1 MNCVFCE
8 SSDCKDLSLK
18 KGFYHFC
25 RSCGGWFL
33 DSSCFLDEA
42 GQKERYL
49 MHHNSIED
57 AGYKDFLLSFIKP
70 VLDFFAEKKG
80 RNPELIVD
88 YGSGPSPE
96 LCRLLSIILPDCNTK
111 GWDPFFA
118 PDSAALEQPAE
129 LVTCL
134 EVAEHFE
141 KPLEDMKKLA
151 SVCASGGIVAIG
163 TMLNP
168 GADEEAFRNWWYRSD
183 STHVSF
189 YSLESLKKCAEKAG
203 LTFLGSLTDR
213 AFVFQKN

>member
-1 MNCVFCE
+1 MNCVFCD
-8 SSDCKDLSLK
+8 SSDCKDFSIKSRL
-18 KGFYHFC
+18 YHYC
-25 RSCGGWFL
+25 GCCGGWFL
-33 DSSCFLDEA
+33 DPSGFLDEA

-57 AGYKDFLLSFIKP
+57 EGYKSFLLSFINP
-70 VLDFFAEKKG
+70 VLDFFTETKG
-80 RNPELIVD
+80 KDPERIID

-96 LCRLLSIILPDCNTK
+96 LCRLLKTLLPGCPAE

-118 PDSAALEQPAE
+118 PDDSVFENPAE

-141 KPLEDMKKLA
+141 KPLEDMKKLS
-151 SVCASGGIVAIG
+151 SVCASGGIVAVG

-168 GADEEAFRNWWYRSD
+168 GPDVEAFRKWWYRSD

-189 YSLESLKKCAEKAG
+189 YSLDALKKCAGKVG
-203 LTFLGSLTDR
+203 LTYIKSLTDR